1 MRPPNATKF
10 LLKNIDQIIKPVHFN
25 IQMKGRSVDC
35 TIDFKS
41 VLYGS
46 NLYVWQPQFRV
57 KIMSQFNIEYNKSDC
72 IAIDLIQFV
81 KLDYRALNQNF
92 NLKSKTNK
100 NNKEETFGLSL
111 IHSRIDLIIDKVI
124 L

>member
-1 MRPPNATKF
+1 
-10 LLKNIDQIIKPVHFN
+10 
-25 IQMKGRSVDC
+25 
-35 TIDFKS
+35 
-41 VLYGS
+41 
-46 NLYVWQPQFRV
+46 
-57 KIMSQFNIEYNKSDC
+57 MSQFNIEYNKSDC